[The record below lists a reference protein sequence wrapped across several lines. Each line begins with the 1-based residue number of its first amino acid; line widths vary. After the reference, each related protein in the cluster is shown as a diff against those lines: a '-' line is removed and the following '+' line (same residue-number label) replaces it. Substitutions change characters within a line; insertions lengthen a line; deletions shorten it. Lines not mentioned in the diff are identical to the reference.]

1 MTNQQLYAEKFTQK
15 ALENGFSSDY
25 IKKCLSYANP
35 LLEKN
40 LPVVYNIDHFSGL
53 VGYNISYIKRAV
65 KFQKYFYRE
74 FEVEKRNGK
83 KRILYEPLPSLKE
96 IQLWILNEILYKLK
110 VSRYA
115 KAYVPKRSIKEH
127 TIYHTNEPFVLT
139 LDIKKFF
146 NSIKFEYVE
155 SLFRNIGYSEK
166 MSNLFAKLC
175 FRDNELPQGAPTSP
189 YISNLIL
196 KEFDSMVSDY
206 CMENKIK
213 FTRYADDLAF
223 SGNLNA
229 QEIEKLVEDELSKI
243 GLELNSDK
251 RKLMEPNQPQLIS
264 GIIVNKKAQLPKKV
278 RNSLR
283 NEMHYIK
290 KFGLENHLEKTK
302 QKKTNYIKHLL
313 GRINYLLQI
322 NPRDKEFIEYR
333 KFLYE
338 LNKASL

>member
-1 MTNQQLYAEKFTQK
+1 MTTQQLYVERFTQK

-25 IKKCLSYANP
+25 INKCLSYANP
-35 LLEKN
+35 LLENN
-40 LPVVYNIDHFSGL
+40 LPVVYNVNHLSGL
-53 VGYNISYIKRAV
+53 VGYNVSYIKRAV

-74 FEVEKRNGK
+74 FEIEKLNGK
-83 KRILYEPLPSLKE
+83 KRTLYEPLPSLKE

-127 TIYHTNEPFVLT
+127 AIYHTDEQFVFT

-155 SLFRNIGYSEK
+155 SLFRNSGYSEK

-196 KEFDSMVSDY
+196 KEFDSAVSNY

-229 QEIEKLVEDELSKI
+229 EEIEKLVKDELSKI
-243 GLELNSDK
+243 GLELNDDK
-251 RKLMEPNQPQLIS
+251 RKLMKPNQPQLIS

-283 NEMHYIK
+283 NEMYYIK
-290 KFGLENHLEKTK
+290 KFGIENHLEQTK

-333 KFLYE
+333 KFLHE
-338 LNKASL
+338 LK

>member
-1 MTNQQLYAEKFTQK
+1 MTTQQLYAERFTQK

-25 IKKCLSYANP
+25 INKCLSYANP
-35 LLEKN
+35 LLENN
-40 LPVVYNIDHFSGL
+40 LPVVYNIDHLSGL

-74 FEVEKRNGK
+74 FEIEKRNGK
-83 KRILYEPLPSLKE
+83 KRTLYEPLPSLKE

-127 TIYHTNEPFVLT
+127 TIYHTDEPFVLT

-166 MSNLFAKLC
+166 MSNLFTKLC

-196 KEFDSMVSDY
+196 KEFDSAVSNY
-206 CMENKIK
+206 CMGNKIK

-229 QEIEKLVEDELSKI
+229 EEIEKLVKDELSKI
-243 GLELNSDK
+243 GLELNDDK

-283 NEMHYIK
+283 NEMYYIK
-290 KFGLENHLEKTK
+290 KFGLENHLEQTK

-333 KFLYE
+333 KFLHE
-338 LNKASL
+338 LK